1 MLGQPYLAGIP
12 RVHRSGDF
20 GSAVSLCKDNVA
32 MDHPKCDAE
41 SVTCEISTS
50 RRAATYTL

>member
-20 GSAVSLCKDNVA
+20 GSAVSSCKDNVA
-32 MDHPKCDAE
+32 MDDPKCDAE